1 VTYLTKDASSYDGQP
16 VELLEI
22 QYGPGEGDVVRT
34 TSGDRD
40 VVIGERLYQAF
51 TTSRDAF
58 DDEGNPDD
66 AKQLSIRVPRDHPFI
81 LKFDE
86 QEFPNMVA
94 IRIKRMHLND
104 PDLGT
109 YNIWSGRLVGLSYEH
124 PWMVLG
130 GEKIA
135 TSLSRTGC
143 RIRYMRQCPHTL
155 YMPRCWVDKE
165 AYKYTI
171 NFLTMDPSK
180 QHIVI
185 SSSLPGGPDR
195 FKGGILRLGSL
206 TRFIVQ
212 IVPYGMQGAWQLTL
226 SRPLLALNWG
236 DRVDLFPGC
245 DRLAATCAQRFNNL
259 LNYGGFDF
267 IPPKGP
273 FEGISIV

>member
-1 VTYLTKDASSYDGQP
+1 MTYLAKDTSSYDGQP

-22 QYGPGEGDVVRT
+22 QYGPGEDEIVRT

-40 VVIGERLYQAF
+40 VKIGELVYQAF
-51 TTSRDAF
+51 TTSREAF

-66 AKQLSIRVPRDHPFI
+66 AKQLSISVPRDHPFI
-81 LKFDE
+81 IKFDE

-94 IRIKRMHLND
+94 VRIKRMHLND

-109 YNIWSGRLVGLSYEH
+109 YNMWSGRLVGVSYEH

-130 GEKIA
+130 CEKIA

-155 YMPRCWVDKE
+155 YMPRCWVDKAAFTVTAE
-165 AYKYTI
+165 VAA
-171 NFLTMDPSK
+171 
-180 QHIVI
+180 I
-185 SSSLPGGPDR
+185 SSNSAVVRLTNILMPPER
-195 FKGGILRLGSL
+195 YYVGGIFNFGSL
-206 TRFIVQ
+206 TRFITEQSGVT
-212 IVPYGMQGAWQLTL
+212 LTL
-226 SRPLLALNWG
+226 SRPLLGLKVG
-236 DRVDLFPGC
+236 DQVQVAPGC
-245 DRLAATCAQRFNNL
+245 DRLAATCNATFNNL